1 MRVLVLK
8 FITDQTKKASLRIN
22 DVKEGLDELAVSVLM
37 DTILEKNIFVSS
49 SGILKSKDS
58 AEIVVT
64 TAEEL
69 NI

>member
-8 FITDQTKKASLRIN
+8 FITDQTKKVSLRIN

>member
-8 FITDQTKKASLRIN
+8 FITDQTKKVSLRIN
-22 DVKEGLDELAVSVLM
+22 DVKEELDELAVSVLM
-37 DTILEKNIFVSS
+37 DTILEKNIFVSN